1 MNVAAGPELAAA
13 VSNAGGLGVIGGLGY
28 TPKILRQQVRTVPY
42 LLAKRSAHTGSR
54 SRSSPLPLD
63 QGYQGRSCGQEPTL
77 WRRPAPPPGRRER
90 AEDKREFYFRSRFHY
105 GRHELTIDSARV
117 RPQYDYT
124 KGQLPD
130 LLDVIIEEKT
140 ALFVCA
146 VGVPPKWAVEKLH
159 KAGIPVMNV
168 RAHR

>member
-1 MNVAAGPELAAA
+1 M
-13 VSNAGGLGVIGGLGY
+13 
-28 TPKILRQQVRTVPY
+28 
-42 LLAKRSAHTGSR
+42 
-54 SRSSPLPLD
+54 
-63 QGYQGRSCGQEPTL
+63 
-77 WRRPAPPPGRRER
+77 RP
-90 AEDKREFYFRSRFHY
+90 H
-105 GRHELTIDSARV
+105 
-117 RPQYDYT
+117 YDYT

-168 RAHR
+168 RALASSLTRRAACSP